1 MFNDMCIK
9 IFEKA
14 GMSGKA
20 INQIMIGL
28 AEIKKE
34 LRREK

>member
-1 MFNDMCIK
+1 MRQKQMFNDRYIK

-20 INQIMIGL
+20 INLFNL
-28 AEIKKE
+28 ACWN
-34 LRREK
+34 